1 MRNILLSSTAVAAIL
16 AAAPLASTP
25 AFAGQITHTYTGSTF
40 GNGGFTIPLA
50 LFDSSGGS
58 LSSVIVVESLT
69 SSFVSAPGSAYWKS
83 GGSYTTANHKTPSTT
98 TFDPTATTSLTASGG
113 PSSLDGAPILSVTA
127 DNGRILFSA
136 KTPQSFNAFATS
148 GSVAMSTPDLAH
160 FAASGGGISTLSYS
174 VLTVPTGD
182 AAPGGKVSLTW
193 PNNSPQVNYSLSVTY
208 DYNASEP
215 ASILVLGAGLI
226 GLAGIYRR
234 NRPRPQNSG

>member
-1 MRNILLSSTAVAAIL
+1 MRNILLSSTAVTAIL

-69 SSFVSAPGSAYWKS
+69 SSFVPAPGSAYWKS
-83 GGSYTTANHKTPSTT
+83 GGSHVTGTHLTPSTT
-98 TFDPTATTSLTASGG
+98 TFDPKATTSLTASGG

-127 DNGRILFSA
+127 DNGPTLFSA
-136 KTPQSFNAFATS
+136 QKPVSFNAFATS

-182 AAPGGKVSLTW
+182 AGPGGKVSLTW
-193 PNNSPQVNYSLSVTY
+193 PTNSPLVNYSLSVTY
-208 DYNASEP
+208 GYNASEP

-234 NRPRPQNSG
+234 KRPRPQNSG